1 MSFQVPEEVVDRLFC
16 GPHVVRKL
24 GWTLSVEARI
34 APEPNVR
41 GVQIV
46 VSSRNDARVQLI
58 TDPLVGITELSPLSI
73 TEIPQAMRGV
83 VGAR

>member
-1 MSFQVPEEVVDRLFC
+1 MSFQVPEQVVDRLFC

-58 TDPLVGITELSPLSI
+58 TDPLPYDAHHRADVRASI
-73 TEIPQAMRGV
+73 AARV
-83 VGAR
+83 VPSKDIA